1 MKRASEAQIRRTA
14 EPSLSPIGTLSNVAE
29 YHVENFGCRASRADG
44 EAIAANLRQSGLLP
58 ADAPASASV
67 VIVNTCSVTAEADR
81 QARAYLRR
89 VRRQNPNA
97 KVIVTGCY
105 AQRSPQELAALP
117 EVDAVIGNSHKS
129 MVADVARDLANGNS
143 AVIENSSV
151 ILSEPSEFVA
161 PDFGGNNQFRRESN
175 GPAVVSLSTEHAK
188 LSFIP
193 LTKILHDDAFAH
205 SSLATLPFAPDSRQT
220 RPNLKVQ
227 DGCGNRCSFCIIPT
241 TRGPSRSIPLET
253 CLDNVH
259 RFVDN
264 DGKELVLSGINLG
277 RWGRDLQP
285 TQRFEDLV
293 AAILNKTTLPR
304 LRLSSIEPMD
314 WSPDLLALYREHSTG
329 DQTRVPHVPAVGTW
343 DPQQPSA
350 TLHPRLARHTHLPLQ
365 SGSDTILRRMYR
377 RYRPWHYAE
386 RLAQI
391 RALLPDAAI
400 GADVMIGFPGET
412 DALFQESYDFIGAR
426 PFTYLHLFPFSAR
439 PTTPAWELHRQ
450 YPVPTRAVHERMAA
464 LRDLIAEKSRA
475 FRTQFLGRTLSA
487 ITLGPDSK
495 EPGPDGSTQA
505 VTDNFLKL
513 TLASETGEPIPANT
527 LVTANITA
535 LTDEGLR
542 GNLVSVS

>member
-1 MKRASEAQIRRTA
+1 
-14 EPSLSPIGTLSNVAE
+14 VAE

-44 EAIAANLRQSGLLP
+44 EAIAAGLRHNGLAP
-58 ADAPASASV
+58 ALDPASAHV

-81 QARAYLRR
+81 QARAWIRR
-89 VRRQNPNA
+89 VRRQNPA
-97 KVIVTGCY
+97 ARLIVTGCY
-105 AQRSPQELAALP
+105 AQRAPQELAALP

-129 MVADVARDLANGNS
+129 MVADVALGLPSSSARASFVPLSRLAPK
-143 AVIENSSV
+143 V
-151 ILSEPSEFVA
+151 
-161 PDFGGNNQFRRESN
+161 
-175 GPAVVSLSTEHAK
+175 
-188 LSFIP
+188 
-193 LTKILHDDAFAH
+193 LHDDAFAH
-205 SSLATLPFAPDSRQT
+205 SELAALPFAHDAHQT

-241 TRGPSRSIPLET
+241 TRGPSRSVSLAAS
-253 CLDNVH
+253 LDNVR
-259 RFVDN
+259 RFVDR

-293 AAILNKTTLPR
+293 AAILTETALPR

-329 DQTRVPHVPAVGTW
+329 DQTRVPHVQAVGTW